1 MSFDYVQRT
10 KAMPGKKR
18 AATALRWI
26 ADGAESPMEIK
37 SRLLLTLPY
46 RYGGYGLPMPE
57 VNKDILLSGRTGHRV
72 VRTFRPDMCWPCH
85 KVIVEYDGKAYHED
99 AHKDKRRSNAL
110 ESLGWHVL
118 YITKEELHDIE
129 QFDMLA
135 RQLGRLL
142 GTRVRPPADWGSK
155 RVRARKELL
164 LPMYYIPPNLDW

>member
-10 KAMPGKKR
+10 KAMPGKKC

-57 VNKDILLSGRTGHRV
+57 VNKDILLSGRTEHRV

-99 AHKDKRRSNAL
+99 AHKDKPRPVHKHVNELFCAL
-110 ESLGWHVL
+110 VCPKCHSSGCVASSKSPSKWL
-118 YITKEELHDIE
+118 KIE
-129 QFDMLA
+129 YWVKSG
-135 RQLGRLL
+135 GRE
-142 GTRVRPPADWGSK
+142 R
-155 RVRARKELL
+155 
-164 LPMYYIPPNLDW
+164 